1 MTVAEELAHIRL
13 HRPLIEAIQ
22 SPDDF
27 RKLHSHPHW
36 TEIERNAKK
45 LAAMLL
51 MPTQPL
57 MVEAREVYHQ
67 IAGQPQIREQLT
79 KSMSASKR
87 WEPHIKKRLDIEM
100 AKRFEVSEMA
110 MHYRLG
116 EWPPEVYK
124 HVERALESGSDT
136 LL

>member
-1 MTVAEELAHIRL
+1 
-13 HRPLIEAIQ
+13 
-22 SPDDF
+22 
-27 RKLHSHPHW
+27 
-36 TEIERNAKK
+36 
-45 LAAMLL
+45 

-57 MVEAREVYHQ
+57 RVEAREAYHQ

-79 KSMSASKR
+79 KSISASKR

-110 MHYRLG
+110 MHYRLE
-116 EWPPEVYK
+116 EWPAEVCK